1 MIYEQEYKIN
11 RTGQTYFAN
20 LSQKLESWMHQRVG
34 NSSRK
39 NASTLEIGAG
49 TLNQLDHERETN
61 SYDAIE
67 PMTSLY
73 QESGNKG
80 RIRNFYRDIEEV
92 GEIRKYDRIISI
104 AVLEHITDLP
114 KVIAR
119 SGLLLEEGG
128 VSAHGIPSEGGAL
141 WGAAWR
147 LTTGISYRIRTGYSY
162 KSCMMH
168 EHINDAPE
176 IIALLKH
183 FYGEVKITRFPLGHH
198 HTSLY
203 TYTEARMPNIELCK
217 KYLIDN
223 ES

>member
-1 MIYEQEYKIN
+1 MRVLIDREVIGVSAKRIYSASDSRQNSPHDMNSVNIDNLIRSYPRSRPCLSEGQLVIYEQEYKIN
-11 RTGQTYFAN
+11 RTGQTYFSN

-128 VSAHGIPSEGGAL
+128 VSAHGIPSDWPDNRAKSLEFPATFGRSNCGKP
-141 WGAAWR
+141 
-147 LTTGISYRIRTGYSY
+147 LT
-162 KSCMMH
+162 
-168 EHINDAPE
+168 
-176 IIALLKH
+176 
-183 FYGEVKITRFPLGHH
+183 
-198 HTSLY
+198 
-203 TYTEARMPNIELCK
+203 
-217 KYLIDN
+217 
-223 ES
+223 